1 MKAAV
6 RPVKPAKGPVD
17 CPRGP
22 GLWSAAPWRGT
33 GPDTAPGRIQTAARA
48 VTARAHLMTPRA
60 APAGAFG
67 WPEVPFFTS
76 SSDQRER
83 SRAVAEGA
91 LQWGA
96 GWGKA
101 GPRQAAGRGS
111 NQQPKKI
118 EGAPFRALPLLLNKG
133 RPVWVGQVLCWPSAP
148 ALVGS
153 GGRQACSI
161 AGSD

>member
-67 WPEVPFFTS
+67 WPEVPFL
-76 SSDQRER
+76 
-83 SRAVAEGA
+83 RAVAT
-91 LQWGA
+91 
-96 GWGKA
+96 
-101 GPRQAAGRGS
+101 RGS
-111 NQQPKKI
+111 VAAQLPQARCSGAPGGAKRGRVKRRGVAQISSRKKI

>member
-1 MKAAV
+1 MERRTVARN
-6 RPVKPAKGPVD
+6 RPGHRAGAHTD
-17 CPRGP
+17 GRTGRDGP
-22 GLWSAAPWRGT
+22 GAPYDPEGRARRRIWMARGT
-33 GPDTAPGRIQTAARA
+33 
-48 VTARAHLMTPRA
+48 
-60 APAGAFG
+60 
-67 WPEVPFFTS
+67 FFTS

-133 RPVWVGQVLCWPSAP
+133 RPVLVGQVLCWPSAP
-148 ALVGS
+148 ALVGF

>member
-1 MKAAV
+1 MERRTVARN
-6 RPVKPAKGPVD
+6 RPGHRAGAHTD
-17 CPRGP
+17 GRTGRDGP
-22 GLWSAAPWRGT
+22 GAPYDPEGRARRRIWMARGT
-33 GPDTAPGRIQTAARA
+33 FSVST
-48 VTARAHLMTPRA
+48 
-60 APAGAFG
+60 
-67 WPEVPFFTS
+67 
-76 SSDQRER
+76 SDQRER
-83 SRAVAEGA
+83 RRATAAGA
-91 LQWGA
+91 LKWGA
-96 GWGKA
+96 GRGKA

-111 NQQPKKI
+111 NQQPKKK

>member
-1 MKAAV
+1 MARN
-6 RPVKPAKGPVD
+6 RPGHRAGAHTD
-17 CPRGP
+17 GRTGRDGP
-22 GLWSAAPWRGT
+22 GAPYEPG
-33 GPDTAPGRIQTAARA
+33 APRPQ
-48 VTARAHLMTPRA
+48 AHLN
-60 APAGAFG
+60 GA
-67 WPEVPFFTS
+67 EYLITS

-83 SRAVAEGA
+83 SRAVAAGA

-96 GWGKA
+96 GRGKA